1 MMEMD
6 PKYQSFPDYLSR
18 IYFKGNGGQLVPLD
32 SIAKIA
38 PGVGPQSI
46 AHSGQLPSVTIAFN
60 LKPGI
65 SLGVAVDKIEE
76 VARNTL
82 PATVTTRFA
91 GTAQAFQDSLKNL
104 KLLLLLAV
112 LVSYI
117 VLGILYESYVHPL
130 VILSGLPSAAG
141 GALLTLILFR
151 SELNVYS
158 FVGLMMLIGIVK
170 KNAIMQ
176 IDFALSAQRK
186 DRLPAKEAIYSG
198 CLVRFRPIMMT
209 TAAALFGSI
218 PLALGYGSS
227 GDARRPL
234 GLAVVGGLMFS
245 QLMTL
250 YLTPVLYTYLA
261 NLQEFLGSSAKLAAE
276 MADVPAPIQGQVLG
290 D

>member
-1 MMEMD
+1 
-6 PKYQSFPDYLSR
+6 
-18 IYFKGNGGQLVPLD
+18 
-32 SIAKIA
+32 
-38 PGVGPQSI
+38 
-46 AHSGQLPSVTIAFN
+46 
-60 LKPGI
+60 
-65 SLGVAVDKIEE
+65 VAVDKIEE

-186 DRLPAKEAIYSG
+186 DRLTAKGAIYSG
-198 CLVRFRPIMMT
+198 CLVRFRPITMT
-209 TAAALFGSI
+209 TTAALFGAI
-218 PLALGYGSS
+218 PLALGYSSS

-234 GLAVVGGLMFS
+234 GLAVVGGLLFS

-250 YLTPVLYTYLA
+250 
-261 NLQEFLGSSAKLAAE
+261 
-276 MADVPAPIQGQVLG
+276 
-290 D
+290 